1 MVLIW
6 KINITN
12 VKGMMHIGNLLEPTV
27 DYVFKRIFGHI
38 GSEKI
43 TSKFLSDILDEKIE
57 NVNLDCNTFLD
68 KDITDDKVR
77 ILDVKVK
84 FKDGVTCDLEMQVV
98 GKNYIYNRIL
108 FYWSKLYAQNIKTGN
123 DYQNLK
129 RCIAVLITDFEL
141 NNLSD
146 IPQYLTKWQIKE
158 KKYGQY
164 VLTDLMEIC
173 IIELPKV
180 ERYKENGE
188 IDNWVE
194 FIKNPE
200 VIDMS
205 DKKTNDAIKEAKKVL
220 IEISNDE
227 HERELADL
235 RQKYIMDQKAIEDRG
250 IEIGIERGIEKGI
263 EIGKEQGIQQGIQQG
278 MQQGVQLGQK
288 RAIEELAKKML
299 NENIEIEII
308 MKVTNLS
315 KEEIVK
321 LK

>member
-57 NVNLDCNTFLD
+57 DVNLDCNTFLD
-68 KDITDDKVR
+68 KDITDDKVG

-158 KKYGQY
+158 KKYGQH

-205 DKKTNDAIKEAKKVL
+205 DKKTSDAIKEAKKVL

-250 IEIGIERGIEKGI
+250 IERGI
-263 EIGKEQGIQQGIQQG
+263 EIGK
-278 MQQGVQLGQK
+278 K
-288 RAIEELAKKML
+288 AIAKKML
-299 NENIEIEII
+299 NENWI
-308 MKVTNLS
+308 
-315 KEEIVK
+315 
-321 LK
+321 